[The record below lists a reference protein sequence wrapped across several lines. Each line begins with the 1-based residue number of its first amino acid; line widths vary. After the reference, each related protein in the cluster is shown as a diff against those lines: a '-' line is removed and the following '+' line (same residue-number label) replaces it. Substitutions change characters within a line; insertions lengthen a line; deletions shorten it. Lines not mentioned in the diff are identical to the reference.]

1 MSSTMRK
8 VLLTEVPDD
17 ADGDEAELI
26 PDEST
31 HETAVIELPAS
42 EEFLQDQAECF
53 AAELRKAEEWSLVD
67 GETLESLEQ
76 NFEQCAEALVTMKEA
91 RSRSQEIRKDRG
103 YGKAGGSKSN
113 GGNVG
118 QASVRKRLAITR
130 ASTATCTVIGQVAKT
145 AQCQALDLAKPM
157 ACLVP
162 KQNECD
168 WRKR

>member
-1 MSSTMRK
+1 M
-8 VLLTEVPDD
+8 
-17 ADGDEAELI
+17 
-26 PDEST
+26 
-31 HETAVIELPAS
+31 
-42 EEFLQDQAECF
+42 
-53 AAELRKAEEWSLVD
+53 D

-103 YGKAGGSKSN
+103 YGKAGGSKPH
-113 GGNVG
+113 G
-118 QASVRKRLAITR
+118 LAT
-130 ASTATCTVIGQVAKT
+130 
-145 AQCQALDLAKPM
+145 KPV